1 MKTLFVLLGILLSTE
16 LFASDVFT
24 QKNIGLEAANEIA
37 TLSIKTC
44 REKGYNVSAVVVDK
58 HGNIRSAMRDDHAAK
73 FTLEIAQRKANLTI
87 MSGTSTGAF
96 KEARADIRQEL
107 NHIEGLIVMQGG
119 LPILSGGI
127 IIGAVGVSG
136 APGGE
141 LDEACAAAALKKMVE
156 RLEFADTE

>member
-1 MKTLFVLLGILLSTE
+1 MELS
-16 LFASDVFT
+16 ASDVFT
-24 QKNIGLEAANEIA
+24 QKNIGLEAANDIA
-37 TLSIKTC
+37 LKSIKIC

-73 FTLEIAQRKANLTI
+73 FTLEIAERKANLTI
-87 MSGTSTGAF
+87 MSGTATGAF
-96 KEARADIRQEL
+96 KEARADMRQEL

-119 LPILSGGI
+119 VPVMSGGI

-141 LDEACAAAALKKMVE
+141 KDEACAAAALKKMVQ
-156 RLEFADTE
+156 RLEFADEDDEE